1 MAVQRHDS
9 GRCATADMEDVM
21 DQGEAVRA
29 GMLARRGALV
39 RRGLSGRCG
48 VAGGALA
55 ALLLIAGQ
63 AQARPDSTA
72 MSCRDAA
79 ALVARQGA
87 VVMSTGPNTFDR
99 YVSQVRYCAGG
110 EELKPEWV
118 RTRDVPQCFI
128 GYTCYVPSRDTFNG
142 R

>member
-1 MAVQRHDS
+1 MSQR
-9 GRCATADMEDVM
+9 
-21 DQGEAVRA
+21 EALLIGVV
-29 GMLARRGALV
+29 ARG
-39 RRGLSGRCG
+39 G
-48 VAGGALA
+48 AGGRRPLRRPFRLLA
-55 ALLLIAGQ
+55 ASAAMILLAAGG

>member
-1 MAVQRHDS
+1 MSQR
-9 GRCATADMEDVM
+9 
-21 DQGEAVRA
+21 EALLIGVVARGGA
-29 GMLARRGALV
+29 GV
-39 RRGLSGRCG
+39 RRPLRRPFGLLAASAAMILLA
-48 VAGGALA
+48 AGG
-55 ALLLIAGQ
+55 

-72 MSCRDAA
+72 MSCHDAA